1 MEKREFDFDEPII
14 CCLHSFDISNTKGLA
29 TDLAARLGV
38 NINITEANDKII
50 DSINI
55 QNATITKN
63 LYCQNSK
70 FENDYIF
77 VLEHGDESH
86 LFYNNYL
93 IYNLPFVADFNEFS
107 DVNNIYESIYK
118 LKKFGADKVYIG
130 NSDELNL
137 PSAIKFDWLKLS
149 DAILNSKHYILN
161 I

>member
-14 CCLHSFDISNTKGLA
+14 CCLHNFDISNTITFA
-29 TDLAARLGV
+29 TDLATRLGV
-38 NINITEANDKII
+38 NVNIMEANDNII
-50 DSINI
+50 DTIKI
-55 QNATITKN
+55 PDATITKN
-63 LYCQNSK
+63 LYYQNSK

-86 LFYNNYL
+86 LFYNNHL

>member
-14 CCLHSFDISNTKGLA
+14 CCLHSFDISNTKALA
-29 TDLAARLGV
+29 TDLATRLGV
-38 NINITEANDKII
+38 NINIMEANDKII

-55 QNATITKN
+55 PNATITKN

-70 FENDYIF
+70 FANDYIF

-86 LFYNNYL
+86 LFYNKHL
-93 IYNLPFVADFNEFS
+93 IYNLPFIADFNDFA
-107 DVNNIYESIYK
+107 DVESLYEGITE

-130 NSDELNL
+130 NSNELNL
-137 PSAIKFDWLKLS
+137 PSEIKFDWLKLS

>member
-14 CCLHSFDISNTKGLA
+14 CCLHNFDISSTIALA
-29 TDLAARLGV
+29 TDLATRLGV
-38 NINITEANDKII
+38 NINIREANDKII
-50 DSINI
+50 NSIKFP
-55 QNATITKN
+55 NATITKN
-63 LYCQNSK
+63 LYCQNFK

-86 LFYNNYL
+86 LFYNNHL
-93 IYNLPFVADFNEFS
+93 IYNLPFVAVFNEFS
-107 DVNNIYESIYK
+107 DVNNIYESIYQ

-130 NSDELNL
+130 NSNELNL
-137 PSAIKFDWLKLS
+137 PSEIKFDWFKLS